1 MAKFMKNNHFFRT
14 LSNSKVGSTQSK
26 LVWTKPRATGWNGG
40 IPNPQPRRPIILADG
55 SRHKSTNSHTTQY
68 LMNIEI
74 LCLLESIHSKPT
86 CHSAKKFTSRK
97 SQASEGEL
105 PLKTFV
111 KVAPGNHD
119 RRLRRCPEHQAAPPY
134 LSLKA
139 GLD

>member
-40 IPNPQPRRPIILADG
+40 IPNPQPRRPIILADW
-55 SRHKSTNSHTTQY
+55 SRRKSTNSHTTQY
-68 LMNIEI
+68 LMNVDI
-74 LCLLESIHSKPT
+74 LSLLESIHSKPT
-86 CHSAKKFTSRK
+86 SHSAKKFTSRK

-111 KVAPGNHD
+111 KAAPGN
-119 RRLRRCPEHQAAPPY
+119 RRLRRCPEHQPHHI
-134 LSLKA
+134 SV
-139 GLD
+139 